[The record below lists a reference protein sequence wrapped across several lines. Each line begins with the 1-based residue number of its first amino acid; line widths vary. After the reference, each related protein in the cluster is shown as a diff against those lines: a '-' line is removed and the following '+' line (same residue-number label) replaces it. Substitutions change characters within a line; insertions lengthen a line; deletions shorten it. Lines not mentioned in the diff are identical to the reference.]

1 MGGRMSSIHAEMA
14 MWRKHLKE
22 CRIESEGNE

>member
-14 MWRKHLKE
+14 AWRKHLKE
-22 CRIESEGNE
+22 CRLEGEGK